1 MVAIPLWPG
10 CWAPGLGGK
19 MEECEGAEG
28 KVKQSMTPPP
38 RRCQGS
44 LLGSGCTHRQ
54 WEYSRCKEGG
64 GAEPGSSLGWARS
77 WGAGLGLEEGVLGW
91 LWANHTHQKFSPALP
106 TPPKPQESQALPL
119 LQPSQ
124 PPGTHAESSA
134 KITFPGKCFYL
145 LNRILRKYCTQQWIS
160 NLFCSRRIFLSVNKQ
175 VHQLTVWQA
184 VSKKYLT
191 GTQRVLKNVLSK

>member
-1 MVAIPLWPG
+1 
-10 CWAPGLGGK
+10 

-28 KVKQSMTPPP
+28 KVKQSMTPPLP
-38 RRCQGS
+38 AAVREACLVLDAPTSSGNILDARREEELSQEAAWG
-44 LLGSGCTHRQ
+44 
-54 WEYSRCKEGG
+54 
-64 GAEPGSSLGWARS
+64 EPGAGVQDLDLRRGS
-77 WGAGLGLEEGVLGW
+77 WGGCEPITPIRSFPL
-91 LWANHTHQKFSPALP
+91 HS
-106 TPPKPQESQALPL
+106 PPKPQESQALPL

-160 NLFCSRRIFLSVNKQ
+160 NLFCSRRTFLSVNKQ